1 MAILRRTKADKA
13 EETSSESTSTSSSS
27 STAPSRP
34 PVTKRSGASSGR
46 VTPKGT
52 TSGRYT
58 PPIPKEYKRSPTWVP
73 VLMLTFLI
81 LGMVTIISNYLPGAG
96 FLPGDSNNWY
106 LLLGLGLITAGFIT
120 ATKYR

>member
-1 MAILRRTKADKA
+1 MAILRRNKTVDKP
-13 EETSSESTSTSSSS
+13 TSES
-27 STAPSRP
+27 ARP
-34 PVTKRSGASSGR
+34 PVTKRPATTGR
-46 VTPKGT
+46 ATPKGT

-58 PPIPKEYKRSPTWVP
+58 PPIPKEYRRSPTWVP

-81 LGMVTIISNYLPGAG
+81 VGMLTIISNYLPGAG

-106 LLLGLGLITAGFIT
+106 LLLGLGLITLGFIT